1 MFQGGTVDLGEF
13 LGGMSTVDLLLV
25 LFFIGFFVLGFAQGA
40 IRRVIGIGAIMFSFL
55 LAANLYEPLGAFL
68 ANNWSQFSRQYSYM
82 IGFGTVFVAAVI
94 AFALVAQGW
103 YKPQPLFAKARWAD
117 EILGGVLGV
126 IEAGIILGATIII
139 LGSFFLIPGIPQ
151 DPNELLGLRELWNA
165 LETSQIVDFF
175 QSTLI
180 PGFFSVFGL
189 FIPDSIEVYYTSPPA

>member
-1 MFQGGTVDLGEF
+1 MFQGGTLDLGEF

-165 LETSQIVDFF
+165 LETSQIVDYF

>member
-1 MFQGGTVDLGEF
+1 MDFGEF

-165 LETSQIVDFF
+165 LETSQIVDYF

-180 PGFFSVFGL
+180 PGFFAVFGL

>member
-1 MFQGGTVDLGEF
+1 MDFGEFLAGMTTVDL
-13 LGGMSTVDLLLV
+13 VLV

-117 EILGGVLGV
+117 EIIGGVLGV
-126 IEAGIILGATIII
+126 IEAGIILGAVIII
-139 LGSFFLIPGIPQ
+139 LGSFFLIPGIAQ

-165 LETSQIVDFF
+165 LETSKIVDYF

-180 PGFFSVFGL
+180 PGFFAVFGL